1 VSKSAPSTR
10 YIRTPGTLGR
20 EDNSLTF
27 RNEKGI
33 THLPI
38 NGLKELYLL
47 NEISMNSKLF
57 SFLSMANITVHF
69 FDYYG
74 HYRGTF
80 YPKEA
85 RVSGKVML
93 LQAKTCLERR
103 VPIAVSFVSAI
114 AANIHEVLY
123 HYFKHG
129 NREIKPYLD
138 WLKKEVPELL
148 VKIKDVQRLLT
159 VEGEIWRRFYETFQ
173 SILPADFAMNRR
185 VKRPPDNPL
194 NALISF
200 GNTILHTKTI
210 SQIYHTHLDQT
221 ISFLHEP
228 SDRRFS
234 LSLDISEPFKP
245 LIVFRTIFETV
256 NNRRIQVGKHFE
268 KKYNYCMLNGLG
280 RDIFVTALEDRLQ
293 QVFEHGKMKRKISYL
308 TAIKYDAYKLKKHI
322 VEGTPFMPFLEKERR

>member
-1 VSKSAPSTR
+1 MAKSAPTTR

-33 THLPI
+33 THIPI

-47 NEISMNSKLF
+47 NEISLNSKLF
-57 SFLSMANITVHF
+57 TFLSMANITVHF

-74 HYRGTF
+74 QFRGTF

-93 LQAKTCLERR
+93 LQAKACLENRL
-103 VPIAVSFVSAI
+103 PIAVAFVGAI
-114 AANIHEVLY
+114 AANILEVLY

-129 NREIKPYLD
+129 NKEIKPYLD
-138 WLKKEVPELL
+138 WLKNDVPDLL
-148 VKIKDVQRLLT
+148 PKIKKVPTLLSL
-159 VEGEIWRRFYETFQ
+159 EGEIWRRFYETFQ
-173 SILPADFAMNRR
+173 LILPEDFVMNRR
-185 VKRPPDNPL
+185 VKRPPDNPI
-194 NALISF
+194 NALVSF
-200 GNTILHTKTI
+200 GNTILYTKTI

-234 LSLDISEPFKP
+234 LSLDLSEAFKP
-245 LIVFRTIFETV
+245 LIVFRTIFEVV
-256 NNRRIQVGKHFE
+256 NNRRIQVSKHFD
-268 KKYNYCMLNGLG
+268 KKYNYCLLNEAG
-280 RDIFVTALEDRLQ
+280 RDVFITAMEERLQ
-293 QVFEHGKMKRKISYL
+293 QVFEHGTMKRKISYL
-308 TAIKYDAYKLKKHI
+308 TAIKYDAYKLKKHV
-322 VEGTPFMPFLEKERR
+322 VEGTPFTPFLEKDRR